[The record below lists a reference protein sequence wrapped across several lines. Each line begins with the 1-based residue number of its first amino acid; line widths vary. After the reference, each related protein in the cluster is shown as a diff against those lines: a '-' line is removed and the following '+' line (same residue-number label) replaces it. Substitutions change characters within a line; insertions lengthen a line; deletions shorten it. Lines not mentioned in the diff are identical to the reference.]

1 MLQGLIDKYDK
12 LVKDLQVTVI
22 RHLEQLWYNFTTSLA
37 DYWEYV
43 LRSIEPTFIKIVHY
57 VESLVWQASNE
68 IMGEYY
74 YMMVCKMKR
83 ATL

>member
-1 MLQGLIDKYDK
+1 M
-12 LVKDLQVTVI
+12 TVI
-22 RHLEQLWYNFTTSLA
+22 RHLEQLWHNFMTSLA

-68 IMGEYY
+68 IMGEYIAARRSY
-74 YMMVCKMKR
+74 
-83 ATL
+83 